1 MGGSPKKTQ
10 VSIFN
15 WSTDLDVELVPPFK
29 TPYQTP
35 PSNMRLF
42 KVILAVPM
50 GNIPVG
56 ESIGGA
62 QANPKKPWMK
72 SLWSLGQYKNGVV
85 EYEHPGWEYWIML
98 LFWIYIYI
106 YTYLHTYI
114 STIGPLV
121 PIVMITTGTIVIIL
135 VITKMKIQTIYV
147 AVTMNNH
154 DCGWLSLLPL
164 VFIYIYILFT
174 PSYGNV
180 DEANDD
186 H

>member
-1 MGGSPKKTQ
+1 
-10 VSIFN
+10 
-15 WSTDLDVELVPPFK
+15 
-29 TPYQTP
+29 
-35 PSNMRLF
+35 
-42 KVILAVPM
+42 M

-72 SLWSLGQYKNGVV
+72 SLWSLGPYKNGVV

-98 LFWIYIYI
+98 LFWIYIY
-106 YTYLHTYI
+106 TYLHTYI

-121 PIVMITTGTIVIIL
+121 LIVIITTGTIVIIL

-164 VFIYIYILFT
+164 VFIHIYIFIYPKLWKCWWGKWWPLDVGLPGYSIQTNPLDLFLLM
-174 PSYGNV
+174 
-180 DEANDD
+180 
-186 H
+186 